1 MAQHRLTLQDL
12 FLSEAWGEVL
22 KWAQRR
28 SDSCKDMLSR
38 ANPTDA
44 VFIAGLQAEIRLL
57 RMMSEDGFER
67 AVMKE
72 EDNA

>member
-1 MAQHRLTLQDL
+1 
-12 FLSEAWGEVL
+12 
-22 KWAQRR
+22 
-28 SDSCKDMLSR
+28 MLSR

-72 EDNA
+72 EDNG